1 MNTKT
6 QNDLIVAYQNRVTR
20 TISKIMF
27 ILVFVVPIYWI
38 MLYIISLTEAFDF
51 SDRYHTLIPSLT
63 LSFIICV
70 IPTLLL
76 KIKTPEHIVKFFA
89 VIPLSLVVVLFY
101 VFFGVVIRLLF
112 VMMPIIS
119 ALYFDRKFIIR
130 MSIVNYFFVLL
141 GLYLASP
148 QEVERYTVY
157 ETAGSIFLAKAI
169 SLSIEFLPII
179 IILVALA
186 GFARGLMEK
195 LAEAENEKFRAEI
208 AEAKNKA
215 KSAFLATM
223 SHEIRTPMN
232 AILGITQ
239 MELQDPDLPDKQI
252 SAFEKINDSGSTL
265 LGIINDIL
273 DMSKIEAGKLELNP
287 IEYDVASFIHDSYQ
301 LNAIRIGSKEIEFII
316 DIDENIPSR
325 MIGDE
330 LRMRQILNNLLSN
343 AFKYTEKGFVKLS
356 ITTVANPAP
365 PVDEIRIRITVE
377 DTGQGMK
384 PEDMEKLFTEYT
396 RFNEDTNR
404 TTEGTG
410 IGLNITSSLVNLM
423 GGTIN
428 ATSEYKKG
436 SVFTVEIM
444 QKAVAD
450 AVPIGTEAS
459 ENLGKFIFMGKKE
472 RLNIEYDMMPYGRVL
487 VVDDIDTNLYVA
499 RGLMAPYHL
508 EIETVES
515 GYKAIEILE
524 NDEKFDI
531 VFMDHMMPGMDGIE
545 TTLKLREKGYQGT
558 IIALTA
564 NAIVGNDVM
573 FMENGFDDFISKPID
588 IRQLNAIL
596 NKWIRDKYPEEAAKY
611 TSKVITSLEN
621 GLPGK
626 RSELYK
632 VFRNDAKK
640 AVITL
645 RETATKD
652 LKLLTTTTH
661 AMKAALLNIGENEK
675 ALLAGKLETAGR
687 NNDEKYISENIN
699 DFIETL
705 ETLISKLT
713 PNEIEI
719 ADDDI
724 TEDTVFLNEQ
734 LGILKNACDNYDEKI
749 AYEVIDRL
757 NNLNW
762 KKDTK
767 EALSEIRET
776 LYFRSDFES
785 AAQLVDQIINK

>member
-1 MNTKT
+1 MNSKS

-20 TISKIMF
+20 TICKIMF
-27 ILVFVVPIYWI
+27 IIFFVVPIYWI
-38 MLYIISLTEAFDF
+38 ALFVITLTGTLDF
-51 SDRYHTLIPSLT
+51 SDRYSTLIPSLVISS
-63 LSFIICV
+63 LICV
-70 IPTLLL
+70 LPTLLL
-76 KIKTPEHIVKFFA
+76 KFKVSERIVKYFA
-89 VIPLSLVVVLFY
+89 LIPLGLVIVLFY
-101 VFFGVVIRLLF
+101 VYFGVVIRLLF
-112 VMMPIIS
+112 VIMPIIS

-130 MSIVNYFFVLL
+130 MSVINYCLILL
-141 GLYLASP
+141 GIYLASP
-148 QEVERYTVY
+148 IEVERYTVY
-157 ETAGSIFLAKAI
+157 ETASSVFLAKAI

-179 IILVALA
+179 VILVALA

-239 MELQDPDLPDKQI
+239 MELQDPDLSDKNI
-252 SAFEKINDSGSTL
+252 SALEKINDSGNTL

-287 IEYDVASFIHDSYQ
+287 IEYDVASFIHDSTQ

-316 DIDENIPSR
+316 DVDENLPSR
-325 MIGDE
+325 MFGDE
-330 LRMRQILNNLLSN
+330 LRIRQILNNLLSN

-356 ITTVANPAP
+356 IKTVANTLTPMG
-365 PVDEIRIRITVE
+365 EIRLQITVE

-384 PEDMEKLFTEYT
+384 SEDLEKLFTEYT

-410 IGLNITSSLVNLM
+410 IGLNITNSLVNMM

-428 ATSEYKKG
+428 VASEYGKG
-436 SVFTVEIM
+436 STFTVEIM

-450 AVPIGTEAS
+450 IVPIGNEVS
-459 ENLGKFIFMGKKE
+459 ENLKKFIFMGKKE
-472 RLNIEYDMMPYGRVL
+472 RLHIEYDPMPYGNVL

-499 RGLMAPYHL
+499 RGLMAPYQL
-508 EIETVES
+508 KIETVDS
-515 GYKAIEILE
+515 GYKAIEIL
-524 NDEKFDI
+524 DKGEKYDV

-573 FMENGFDDFISKPID
+573 FKENGFDDFISKPID

-611 TSKVITSLEN
+611 TSKTISSSEDELK
-621 GLPGK
+621 GK
-626 RSELYK
+626 NPELYN
-632 VFRNDAKK
+632 VFRKDAEK
-640 AVITL
+640 AIITL
-645 RETATKD
+645 RETATSD
-652 LKLLTTTTH
+652 LKLFTTTTH
-661 AMKAALLNIGENEK
+661 AMKAALLNIDENEK
-675 ALLAGKLETAGR
+675 AELAGKLETAGQ
-687 NNDEKYISENIN
+687 NSDISYINENLN
-699 DFIETL
+699 EFIEAL
-705 ETLISKLT
+705 ESLICKFT
-713 PNEIEI
+713 PTETENT
-719 ADDDI
+719 DTDVL
-724 TEDTVFLNEQ
+724 EDTIFLKEQ
-734 LGILKNACDNYDEKI
+734 LNILKSACENYDEKI
-749 AYEVIDRL
+749 AYKVLDHLKE
-757 NNLNW
+757 LNW
-762 KKDTK
+762 KNDTK
-767 EALSEIRET
+767 AALSKIRET
-776 LYFRSDFES
+776 LFFSSDFES
-785 AAQLVDQIINK
+785 AATLVEQMINK